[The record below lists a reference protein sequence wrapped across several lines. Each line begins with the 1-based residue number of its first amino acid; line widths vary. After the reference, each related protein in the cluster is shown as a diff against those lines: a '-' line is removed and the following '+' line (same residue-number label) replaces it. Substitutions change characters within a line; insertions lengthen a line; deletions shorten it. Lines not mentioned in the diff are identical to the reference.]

1 MSEFPK
7 PPQGHAEDEAGA
19 SADLF
24 GANREI
30 MRGIAEASLDALITA
45 DKEGVIVEFS
55 PSAERIYGYT
65 REEAIGHSVADIV
78 IPQRMREAHTNGMK
92 HYNATGEGPVINN
105 RVEVPSVRKDGSEFE
120 AELTVVPMMIGGK
133 RFFTAF
139 VRDISEKKAAQ
150 RAILEAKEAAEQ
162 ASTVKTRF
170 LASVSHELRTP
181 LNVVLGTMDVLHHA
195 ATSGRERE
203 LSSIAYASGESLLQ
217 MIDDLIDV
225 AALDEGELSLD
236 LQPTDVR
243 ELLHG
248 VEQTHALRAR
258 EKNMEFHL
266 QLDDRLPASLML
278 DGPRLEQILG
288 HLVDNAIKFSTDGEV
303 RVQVSG
309 RGSAADGYH
318 LDFQIHDQGIG
329 IAPETQARILE
340 PFAQVDSSATSQY
353 AGTGLGLGL
362 CTRLL
367 AVMDSSLSITSA
379 AGQGTRV
386 SFTLRA
392 SASPADAGKP
402 SLAPAPRPVALESP
416 RVLVVDDIK
425 SNRMVAEAL
434 LRQEGIEV
442 DSAEDGKRALELL
455 NERSYS
461 AVLMDL
467 RMPEMGGL
475 ETTLKIRRL
484 PGNKAR
490 VPVIAMTANVS
501 AADREDCRL
510 VGMNDFIAKPV
521 NREKLV
527 ASLQMWCP
535 MGAEAGPTSSPS

>member
-1 MSEFPK
+1 MTEFPR
-7 PPQGHAEDEAGA
+7 PPRATDDKEAPG
-19 SADLF
+19 DLF

-45 DKEGVIVEFS
+45 DRDGVIVEFS

-65 REEAIGHSVADIV
+65 REEAIGHSVAEIV
-78 IPQRMREAHTNGMK
+78 IPPRLREAHTKGMK

-105 RVEVPSVRKDGSEFE
+105 RVEVPSVRKDGTEFD
-120 AELTVVPMMIGGK
+120 AELTVVPMMIGGA

-150 RAILEAKEAAEQ
+150 RALLEAKEAAEQ
-162 ASTVKTRF
+162 ASTAKTRF

-195 ATSGRERE
+195 ASSGRERE

-225 AALDEGELSLD
+225 AALDEGELTLD
-236 LQPTDVR
+236 RQPTDIR
-243 ELLHG
+243 ALLRM
-248 VEQTHALRAR
+248 VEQAYAPKAR
-258 EKNMEFHL
+258 DKNMHFHL
-266 QLDDRLPASLML
+266 QLDAAVPRCLSLDAARL
-278 DGPRLEQILG
+278 QQVLG
-288 HLVDNAIKFSTDGEV
+288 HLIDNAIKFSTEGEV
-303 RVQVSG
+303 RVVVSA
-309 RGSAADGYH
+309 RPAKAEDYH
-318 LDFQIHDQGIG
+318 LDFQVHDQGIG

-340 PFAQVDSSATSQY
+340 PFAQVDSSSTSQY
-353 AGTGLGLGL
+353 AGTGIGLGL

-367 AVMDSSLSITSA
+367 ALMDTALSMTSA
-379 AGQGTRV
+379 PGQGTHV
-386 SFTLRA
+386 SFSLLARTCVA
-392 SASPADAGKP
+392 QTDKP
-402 SLAPAPRPVALESP
+402 VLAPAPSTALLAIP

-434 LRQEGIEV
+434 LSQEGVLV
-442 DSAEDGKRALELL
+442 DAVADGREALERLK
-455 NERSYS
+455 EQDYS

-467 RMPEMGGL
+467 RMPEMDGL
-475 ETTLKIRRL
+475 ETTLRIRRMS
-484 PGNKAR
+484 GSKAR

-521 NREKLV
+521 NREKLM
-527 ASLQMWCP
+527 ASLRMWCP
-535 MGAEAGPTSSPS
+535 SLAPDHTPPGH

>member
-340 PFAQVDSSATSQY
+340 PFAQVDSSSTSQY

-379 AGQGTRV
+379 EGQGTHV
-386 SFTLRA
+386 SFSLRA
-392 SASPADAGKP
+392 SESAADADKP
-402 SLAPAPRPVALESP
+402 SLAPTPRPVALESP

-535 MGAEAGPTSSPS
+535 MGGEAAPASSPS